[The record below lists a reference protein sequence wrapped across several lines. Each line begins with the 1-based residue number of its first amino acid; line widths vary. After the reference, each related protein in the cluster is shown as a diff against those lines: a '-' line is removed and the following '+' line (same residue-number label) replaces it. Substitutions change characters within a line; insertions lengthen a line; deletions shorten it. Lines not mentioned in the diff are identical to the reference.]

1 MHTLFRCGQWATIL
15 PVGLELPGV
24 WCVVF
29 LPLAYSVIRYPLVLK
44 STIVGW
50 FFALAAMLAPCL
62 SGAQPA
68 EIPYS
73 RNDSAQIKLGDS
85 LFAHLLA
92 DGNIKEACRQLE
104 SNATLFWEHNQLSR
118 AVDYFL
124 RSLTLNQ
131 QINNLNGIAGIHS
144 NLAFIYADMGE
155 YQKSYD
161 YFEMTLAVR
170 KQAGKL
176 EGIISALINE
186 SVVLNQLS
194 RFDESVA
201 KLEEALRYARQL
213 NSEVQM
219 RSVYG
224 MLSETYQKAG
234 NAEKAMY
241 FYGFYKTFNDYVTQ
255 KRVENAELSL
265 AEQRLREVNLR
276 LDSTRKAN
284 EIYRQRFE
292 IATQRENLQQL
303 TLEQQRLLDTLS
315 TQEIAKAYLQ
325 KLAETQEKE
334 KQILALDR
342 ARLAFQRLVGI
353 IGSVLLLVALGFAI
367 LFLYRRSRDNRQLR
381 LKNAQILAQSQTIDE
396 QNEVL
401 EAGRIV
407 LENKT
412 QELLSSIRYASQIQ
426 LAVLGHST
434 AEREMFAQSFR
445 FSRPCEVVSGDFYYY
460 RRLSQGDKLVVV
472 GDCTGH
478 GVPGAFLTLLG
489 VTALDHAVFDLKLNS
504 PSAILKE
511 IDRMFSEINQNTQ
524 VAIHSMD
531 VAVCIIREQRGA
543 MEFAGAR
550 NGLLVVRDGQQEFY
564 RGTLALIGSQ
574 NVEFSVIQRG
584 FTDSL
589 VPLTQGM
596 WCYMYSD
603 GLADQF
609 NEEGEKFS
617 SRRLRD
623 LLASNA
629 NRSPEGQEEA
639 LAEAID
645 AWMGTEG
652 QVDDMMLVGF
662 SPMVGEG

>member
-1 MHTLFRCGQWATIL
+1 
-15 PVGLELPGV
+15 
-24 WCVVF
+24 
-29 LPLAYSVIRYPLVLK
+29 
-44 STIVGW
+44 
-50 FFALAAMLAPCL
+50 MLAPCL

-292 IATQRENLQQL
+292 IAT
-303 TLEQQRLLDTLS
+303 
-315 TQEIAKAYLQ
+315 
-325 KLAETQEKE
+325 
-334 KQILALDR
+334 
-342 ARLAFQRLVGI
+342 
-353 IGSVLLLVALGFAI
+353 
-367 LFLYRRSRDNRQLR
+367 
-381 LKNAQILAQSQTIDE
+381 
-396 QNEVL
+396 
-401 EAGRIV
+401 
-407 LENKT
+407 
-412 QELLSSIRYASQIQ
+412 
-426 LAVLGHST
+426 
-434 AEREMFAQSFR
+434 
-445 FSRPCEVVSGDFYYY
+445 
-460 RRLSQGDKLVVV
+460 
-472 GDCTGH
+472 
-478 GVPGAFLTLLG
+478 
-489 VTALDHAVFDLKLNS
+489 
-504 PSAILKE
+504 
-511 IDRMFSEINQNTQ
+511 
-524 VAIHSMD
+524 
-531 VAVCIIREQRGA
+531 
-543 MEFAGAR
+543 
-550 NGLLVVRDGQQEFY
+550 
-564 RGTLALIGSQ
+564 
-574 NVEFSVIQRG
+574 
-584 FTDSL
+584 
-589 VPLTQGM
+589 
-596 WCYMYSD
+596 
-603 GLADQF
+603 
-609 NEEGEKFS
+609 
-617 SRRLRD
+617 
-623 LLASNA
+623 
-629 NRSPEGQEEA
+629 
-639 LAEAID
+639 
-645 AWMGTEG
+645 
-652 QVDDMMLVGF
+652 
-662 SPMVGEG
+662 